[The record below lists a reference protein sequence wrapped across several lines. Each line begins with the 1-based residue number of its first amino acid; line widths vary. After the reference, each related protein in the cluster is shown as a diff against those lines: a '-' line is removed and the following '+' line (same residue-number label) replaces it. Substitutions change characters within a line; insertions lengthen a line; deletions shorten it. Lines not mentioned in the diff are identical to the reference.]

1 MPKAAPTRAK
11 AVKSRSSKE
20 EKAPLKIKERKDDQW
35 KASDLLQHAKSL
47 FDRFEFEAA
56 AAFSERAIQTRHAT
70 LENTATAYSILT
82 ACLLEMG
89 DLEKA
94 RERFLEMLKI
104 DGLDVDVRIETLF
117 GLAQLSAGEE
127 ALRYYVEGI
136 SVGMGNHFVS
146 PDIIASAYASIAE
159 LYMTDLCD
167 LAAAEAEC
175 EQAIQRALES
185 SNGESLDAHRVAADL
200 RLVQGRSEDAK
211 KHAER
216 LHGLLTTSS
225 TPHGL
230 SYDTRITISKL
241 FIELGMHSP
250 AISVLEG
257 LLQEED
263 EVSDVWYLLA
273 LASQQAEMTSDA
285 VEAAESGLGLLERMR
300 EAGME
305 VDAEIEAELRKIAQH
320 ADLEEPR
327 GGIEEDV
334 CAEVDEEWM
343 CDMSDS

>member
-200 RLVQGRSEDAK
+200 RLVQGRSLKSAATRCASRLSPLLLSRPSEWLARIQLRQQLNHTSRSCKALLSKHMHLLYVRRDKMIPHAYGDALNVIPK
-211 KHAER
+211 GFLPR
-216 LHGLLTTSS
+216 L
-225 TPHGL
+225 
-230 SYDTRITISKL
+230 
-241 FIELGMHSP
+241 
-250 AISVLEG
+250 
-257 LLQEED
+257 
-263 EVSDVWYLLA
+263 
-273 LASQQAEMTSDA
+273 
-285 VEAAESGLGLLERMR
+285 
-300 EAGME
+300 AGR
-305 VDAEIEAELRKIAQH
+305 AK
-320 ADLEEPR
+320 
-327 GGIEEDV
+327 
-334 CAEVDEEWM
+334 
-343 CDMSDS
+343 